1 VIAVVDERK
10 HFLSIRLDGRSIGP
24 GRIPVSQL
32 LRLLTEFN
40 KALHR
45 VGRVLLGEPDSSRKG
60 RNQRS
65 ISAEVA
71 LDLVEITHG
80 SPATVL
86 GLERSCGQQSIECMD
101 LGVEIIEKSLDGLRL
116 IQTAGEELPPG
127 YDPGVLLAWRDLG
140 LMFEQ
145 GVSELRFS
153 LNHRHQPL
161 TVSYTTPGYH
171 RVQERIQGPQRNIRS
186 IEGRLLMADFK
197 EHGTRCRIHP
207 SAGEPVMCLFS
218 ESQKDEVLENILN
231 FVKIIGE
238 AKEDPVTGKI
248 TSIQLHDIQRL
259 ESRETENMDLLPQ
272 GTPLPTDFWQSLSL
286 EALAEAQGAQPMNDI
301 SALFGTWPG
310 DPEDGFE
317 ELIADLRERNV
328 IGENSR

>member
-1 VIAVVDERK
+1 MNERK
-10 HFLSIRLDGRSIGP
+10 HFLSIRLDGPSIGSS
-24 GRIPVSQL
+24 RIPVSQL

-45 VGRVLLGEPDSSRKG
+45 VGRVLLGEADSSRKG

-101 LGVEIIEKSLDGLRL
+101 FGVEIIEKSLNGLRP
-116 IQTAGEELPPG
+116 IQTADEELPPG

-145 GVSELRFS
+145 GVSELSFS
-153 LNHRHQPL
+153 LNHRPQPL
-161 TVSYTTPGYH
+161 TASYTAPGYCL
-171 RVQERIQGPQRNIRS
+171 VQQRIQGPQRNIRS

-207 SAGEPVMCLFS
+207 SVGDPIMCLFS
-218 ESQKDEVLENILN
+218 ESQKDEVLENILH

-248 TSIQLHDIQRL
+248 ASIQLHDIQRI
-259 ESRETENMDLLPQ
+259 ESRETENLDLLPQ
-272 GTPLPTDFWQSLSL
+272 GTPLPADFWQSPSL
-286 EALAEAQGAQPMNDI
+286 DVLAEMQGAQPMHDI

-310 DPEDGFE
+310 DPDDGFE
-317 ELIADLRERNV
+317 ELIADLRDSNV
-328 IGENSR
+328 IGKNLL